1 MSACDATI
9 KAGIKFPGWTGSDEF
24 STYFHP
30 FDAPGYHQYQQQFF
44 HNCDLRRNGL
54 YADTNPGNYFF
65 NAELAAQ
72 CRAPTGPPPCDATK
86 IDYAYHFDTGL
97 LADFLKKRC
106 LIGGVGHILDNV
118 TEVVQKDNGDISHIV
133 TANGGK
139 LSADFFV
146 DCTGFAKL
154 LIGKT
159 LGTKIISYK
168 PRLFNDR
175 AIVIRT
181 PDAGQEELPPYTESR
196 ALKYGWVWRIPLL
209 GKVSW
214 GYVYSADHCSQDEAE
229 QELRDLIGAVA
240 LDLPALYI
248 RLETGR
254 VTEHWKNNCVAIG
267 LSQGFI
273 EPLEATALGLT
284 QFSINRFITHF
295 ARGNYQ
301 PMYRDHYNGIVNEA
315 FDATINYI
323 QMHYKLST
331 RRDTPYW
338 RECAHNENIADTM
351 RSVIAG
357 WDDAS
362 ADFISVLKQHVHRS
376 SYAPYSWYCIFSG
389 MGRYPANT
397 LGQSGK
403 AVANPYRDE
412 VSSYYGHREY
422 LNMIRRQPWL

>member
-1 MSACDATI
+1 MPPQRILIIGGGSAGWMTASLLLHSLGRHGSKITLIESGNIPTIGVGEGTTPLFKRFLNYLGITETEFMSACNATI
-9 KAGIKFPGWTGSDEF
+9 KAGINFPGWTGSEEF

-44 HNCDLRRNGL
+44 HHCDLRRKGL
-54 YADTNPGNYFF
+54 NADTAPGNYFF

-72 CRAPTGPPPCDATK
+72 YRAPAGPPPCDATK

-181 PDAGQEELPPYTESR
+181 PDAGQEAPVIS
-196 ALKYGWVWRIPLL
+196 
-209 GKVSW
+209 S
-214 GYVYSADHCSQDEAE
+214 DE
-229 QELRDLIGAVA
+229 
-240 LDLPALYI
+240 
-248 RLETGR
+248 
-254 VTEHWKNNCVAIG
+254 
-267 LSQGFI
+267 
-273 EPLEATALGLT
+273 
-284 QFSINRFITHF
+284 
-295 ARGNYQ
+295 
-301 PMYRDHYNGIVNEA
+301 
-315 FDATINYI
+315 
-323 QMHYKLST
+323 
-331 RRDTPYW
+331 
-338 RECAHNENIADTM
+338 
-351 RSVIAG
+351 
-357 WDDAS
+357 
-362 ADFISVLKQHVHRS
+362 
-376 SYAPYSWYCIFSG
+376 
-389 MGRYPANT
+389 
-397 LGQSGK
+397 
-403 AVANPYRDE
+403 
-412 VSSYYGHREY
+412 
-422 LNMIRRQPWL
+422 